1 MSGAARPGIIGEMA
15 RNKFLMSRK
24 NLKKVTMLKDF
35 TNMEETDDG
44 KDGIKSTVSNRI
56 LLVFA
61 RKTLLKWP
69 NQAIRVVQGSMK
81 CIF

>member
-1 MSGAARPGIIGEMA
+1 MVSGAARPGIIGEMA

-44 KDGIKSTVSNRI
+44 KDGIKSSHASCFEIVM
-56 LLVFA
+56 F
-61 RKTLLKWP
+61 KWP
-69 NQAIRVVQGSMK
+69 GMR
-81 CIF
+81 

>member
-44 KDGIKSTVSNRI
+44 KDSIKTTRVSSA
-56 LLVFA
+56 V
-61 RKTLLKWP
+61 
-69 NQAIRVVQGSMK
+69 
-81 CIF
+81 

>member
-44 KDGIKSTVSNRI
+44 KDGIKSGCAT
-56 LLVFA
+56 
-61 RKTLLKWP
+61 
-69 NQAIRVVQGSMK
+69 VVQSD
-81 CIF
+81 FETVV

>member
-1 MSGAARPGIIGEMA
+1 MA

-44 KDGIKSTVSNRI
+44 KDSIKITRVSS
-56 LLVFA
+56 
-61 RKTLLKWP
+61 
-69 NQAIRVVQGSMK
+69 VV
-81 CIF
+81 